1 MPDVQLRCK
10 KCGDAFVP
18 DLKTKGNWDCPK
30 CDAKNPNLR
39 RHYRSVA
46 DLCILGL
53 IASIVVVVLSMRQ
66 QRGLTV
72 GSTLG
77 VLQAVLL
84 VITIISVYRARMP
97 WLSRKARVL
106 IWVVFGSAF
115 FFNLLVPLLFR
126 GLLNVP
132 FVIVYVFVFAYL
144 FWLRSATKK
153 CSL

>member
-10 KCGDAFVP
+10 KCRDAFVP

-53 IASIVVVVLSMRQ
+53 IVSIVIVVLSLRQ
-66 QRGLTV
+66 QHGLTV
-72 GSTLG
+72 GSILG

-84 VITIISVYRARMP
+84 VVTITSIYCAKTP
-97 WLSRKARVL
+97 WLSSRARVL

-115 FFNLLVPLLFR
+115 FFNVLAPLLFS
-126 GLLNVP
+126 GFLNVP

-144 FWLRSATKK
+144 FWLRSATNK